1 MDAKSIVRRKALLVL
16 LGTLGTIIVYGRPAF
31 TVGYGCTPI
40 DGRDG
45 FFSLALQGYGHPS
58 EGRYTLEWEKCGRVE
73 VNEAISFF
81 GSRNGL
87 YGLSLEGDLFRRD
100 SDAWNK
106 QCATN
111 QVTLL
116 AGAVPDSYKLLCA
129 DEKHLY
135 GLTLENHLAVS
146 GLDGS
151 ERQDCGPSPDAVVLA
166 ASDSQLFAITPA
178 NDLYARSSE
187 RGSEWKKC
195 STLPFEARSAA
206 WHNGRLYLLAS
217 DQTLWEGNAN
227 NWKVAAYLNGVTW
240 KEPMKYIAISEGQL
254 YGMGFDGNLFRSS
267 SRSTGDLF
275 ARTIA
280 VSDGKTTVALV
291 SLDLGAIGIGMVDE
305 IKRELESRFGLKRN
319 AVMISVTHTHFAP
332 AGMDWEMFPGGYSDP
347 RYLSILKQAVVN
359 SVGQALSDM
368 KPSSASI
375 FRSSA
380 NIGYNRGLTGEDA
393 KVDPLV
399 DCVCFNSTDNRKV
412 LFFEA
417 ACHPVFPNSGLD
429 RFTMSANFPGVARD
443 RIETERPEVSSVFFQ
458 GCCGDTNP
466 LSSDYR
472 ETGKELSDVV
482 IKAMSGPSKPLKGR
496 IKCKL
501 DSISVPVQT
510 MSRSQVVSFLERN
523 QDRSLDIEAVKNVKW
538 AKKMLAAYDRGD
550 VRSTMTVYYQ
560 IIDIGSWRIV
570 ALSRE
575 PVKEYALRI
584 RKLWPKKQ
592 VTVLGYT
599 SDVSSYLTDDL
610 HVETGTYESYDSFF
624 WYGAQAPFPKGTLDL
639 VVSTVA
645 KQK

>member
-1 MDAKSIVRRKALLVL
+1 ML
-16 LGTLGTIIVYGRPAF
+16 LGALVTVFVYGRPAF
-31 TVGYGCTPI
+31 SVGYGSVPI
-40 DGRDG
+40 DAGG
-45 FFSLALQGYGHPS
+45 EFFSLALQGYGHPS

-81 GSRNGL
+81 GTRNGL

-129 DEKHLY
+129 DETHLY

-151 ERQDCGPSPDAVVLA
+151 VRQDYGSSPDAVVLA
-166 ASDSQLFAITPA
+166 ASDSR
-178 NDLYARSSE
+178 LYAISPVNELYAMSLE
-187 RGSEWKKC
+187 KGSEWKKC
-195 STLPFEARSAA
+195 GTLPFEARSAA

-217 DQTLWEGNAN
+217 DQTLWEGNPG
-227 NWKVAAYLNGVTW
+227 NWRVAAYLNGVTW
-240 KEPMKYIAISEGQL
+240 KEPMKYIAVSDGLL
-254 YGMGFDGNLFRSS
+254 YGMGFDGSLFRSS
-267 SRSTGDLF
+267 SRSTTDLF

-291 SLDLGAIGIGMVDE
+291 SLDLGAIGIGLVDE
-305 IKRELESRFGLKRN
+305 IKRELESRFGLKRET
-319 AVMISVTHTHFAP
+319 VMISVTHTHFAP

-347 RYLSILKQAVVN
+347 RYLAILKQAVVK
-359 SVGQALSDM
+359 SVGEALSDM
-368 KPSSASI
+368 KPSSASF
-375 FRSSA
+375 FRTSA
-380 NIGYNRGLTGEDA
+380 NIGYNRGLTGLDA

-399 DCVCFNSTDNRKV
+399 DCVCFNSTDNRKL

-443 RIETERPEVSSVFFQ
+443 RIEKASSEVSSVFFQ

-466 LSSDYR
+466 LSPDYR
-472 ETGKELSDVV
+472 ETGKELSGAVLE
-482 IKAMSGPSKPLKGR
+482 AMTGPSTKLKGR

-501 DSISVPVQT
+501 DSIAVPVQT
-510 MSRSQVVSFLERN
+510 MSRSQVVAFLEQN
-523 QDRSLDIEAVKNVKW
+523 KDRSLDIEAVKNVKW
-538 AKKMLAAYDRGD
+538 AKKMLAAYDRGE
-550 VRSTMTVYYQ
+550 VGNTMNVYYQ

-584 RKLWPKKQ
+584 RALWPKKQ

-599 SDVSSYLTDDL
+599 SDVSSYLTDDR
-610 HVETGTYESYDSFF
+610 HVETGSYESYDSFF

-639 VVSTVA
+639 IVGNIA
-645 KQK
+645 KK